1 MRRFITCVFC
11 CICWVAIGSAAA
23 HGADAVDTA
32 ITQLTAGARVY
43 VEPGTEGTTSNTTAA
58 LKQALT
64 ENDHIVLV
72 MLSANSSSTE
82 SIDQVVQRI
91 DAATGRQLIVGVIRG
106 TDAVG
111 YSSVLP
117 DGVASDAMN
126 RAMSIAPNQTEALL
140 TYARVIHDWQ
150 TAHPLPTASPSSGGK
165 TQAGVEWWVPTTGGV
180 IGAAIGTAAIW
191 LIRRRNAGF
200 HAQSMVAGFE
210 ASPPAIRKQLQELL
224 MLGERVDD
232 DSLRK
237 EIASIAK
244 NINDF
249 FEMSHASNRE
259 TSDDA
264 KVYAG
269 HLDTILIVLRGYMA
283 IQGKPHLFKNAT
295 GQMTEASTEIKQF
308 GGFVLSSIQ
317 DSNDFDLRS
326 FKTSIATLKAFGE
339 IADLH
344 NL

>member
-1 MRRFITCVFC
+1 MRRFITCVVC
-11 CICWVAIGSAAA
+11 CICWMVIGSAGA
-23 HGADAVDTA
+23 HGADVVDTV

-43 VEPGTEGTTSNTTAA
+43 VEPGTEGTSSDTTAV

-64 ENDHIVLV
+64 ENDHLVLV
-72 MLSANSSSTE
+72 ILPADSSPTE
-82 SIDQVVQRI
+82 SIDQVVRRI
-91 DAATGRQLIVGVIRG
+91 DAATGYQFTIGVIRG
-106 TDAVG
+106 VNAIG
-111 YSSVLP
+111 YSTVLP

-126 RAMSIAPNQTEALL
+126 RAKSIAPNQTEALL
-140 TYARVIHDWQ
+140 TYVRVIHDWQ
-150 TAHPLPTASPSSGGK
+150 TAHPLPTASPSSDGN
-165 TQAGVEWWVPTTGGV
+165 TQTGVDLWKPTIGGV
-180 IGAAIGTAAIW
+180 IGAAIGVVAFR

-200 HAQSMVAGFE
+200 RAQGMAAGFE
-210 ASPPAIRKQLQELL
+210 ASPPTIRKQLQELL
-224 MLGERVDD
+224 ILGERVTD

-237 EIASIAK
+237 EITSIAE

-249 FEMSHASNRE
+249 FGLSHDSNRE

-269 HLDTILIVLRGYMA
+269 HLDTILTVLRGYMA
-283 IQGKPHLFKNAT
+283 IQGKPHLFKNAAK
-295 GQMTEASTEIKQF
+295 QMTEASADIKQF

-326 FKTSIATLKAFGE
+326 FKTSVATLKAFGE